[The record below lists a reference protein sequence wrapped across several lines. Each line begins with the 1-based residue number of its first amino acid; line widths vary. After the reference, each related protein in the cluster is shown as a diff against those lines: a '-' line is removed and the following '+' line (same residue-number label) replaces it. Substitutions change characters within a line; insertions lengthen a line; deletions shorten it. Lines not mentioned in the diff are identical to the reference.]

1 MSFITSSKSNL
12 KSLKFK
18 ITNNTNGTQRTYS
31 NCVMLKNMAVI
42 YGNQYFNGKKLKMEL
57 DKQEKYFKILYTKKV
72 EGIISEDEF
81 LEKYNVHQNK
91 INEIKEELNRLGK
104 KNKMQN
110 FPKQVNKL
118 IIDFSD
124 TKKFDNTLLKKFV
137 EKIEVNRNNKI
148 DIFLKV

>member
-1 MSFITSSKSNL
+1 
-12 KSLKFK
+12 
-18 ITNNTNGTQRTYS
+18 
-31 NCVMLKNMAVI
+31 
-42 YGNQYFNGKKLKMEL
+42 MEL

-91 INEIKEELNRLGK
+91 INEIKEELDSLGE
-104 KNKMQN
+104 KNKMKN

-124 TKKFDNTLLKKFV
+124 TKKFDNTMLKKFV

>member
-1 MSFITSSKSNL
+1 MIQ
-12 KSLKFK
+12 K
-18 ITNNTNGTQRTYS
+18 I
-31 NCVMLKNMAVI
+31 
-42 YGNQYFNGKKLKMEL
+42 
-57 DKQEKYFKILYTKKV
+57 YTKKV

-91 INEIKEELNRLGK
+91 INEIKEELNRLGE